1 MTRKQ
6 QAAFEELNAQY
17 RLGRGGVSLLFGVT
31 GSGKTQV
38 FLRMIDEVSAQG
50 RGVIVMVPEIAL
62 TPQTLAI
69 FKGRYGKQVAVFHSA
84 LSMGERMD
92 EWKRVKMERRALWSA
107 HAALCLRRLR
117 ILV

>member
-1 MTRKQ
+1 MLFHRRNPGVVAALEKKNLIDYYENEIYRDPARQPEAEQVPQAPICLTRKQ

-50 RGVIVMVPEIAL
+50 RA
-62 TPQTLAI
+62 
-69 FKGRYGKQVAVFHSA
+69 
-84 LSMGERMD
+84 
-92 EWKRVKMERRALWSA
+92 
-107 HAALCLRRLR
+107 
-117 ILV
+117 